1 MVYLSCMEA
10 SLRRQPLLEE
20 MQKLADNDKHC
31 AACPGHCCTAIA
43 NSMQTTP
50 LETIDVL
57 NYLRSSGR
65 WNDELKDKLTA
76 TINKFRLDQIPGNG
90 RKTYLRRTYD
100 CPFFAGSNLG
110 CTIPK
115 EVKPYGCLGFNPSAP
130 KEEKGDSCS
139 SDQAL
144 LLKRESSWDGEV
156 AENTKLKAAHQL
168 WWDKLPLPLALLEAE
183 KAGM

>member
-1 MVYLSCMEA
+1 MEA

-65 WNDELKDKLTA
+65 WNED
-76 TINKFRLDQIPGNG
+76 
-90 RKTYLRRTYD
+90 
-100 CPFFAGSNLG
+100 
-110 CTIPK
+110 
-115 EVKPYGCLGFNPSAP
+115 
-130 KEEKGDSCS
+130 
-139 SDQAL
+139 
-144 LLKRESSWDGEV
+144 LKR
-156 AENTKLKAAHQL
+156 KLS
-168 WWDKLPLPLALLEAE
+168 
-183 KAGM
+183 